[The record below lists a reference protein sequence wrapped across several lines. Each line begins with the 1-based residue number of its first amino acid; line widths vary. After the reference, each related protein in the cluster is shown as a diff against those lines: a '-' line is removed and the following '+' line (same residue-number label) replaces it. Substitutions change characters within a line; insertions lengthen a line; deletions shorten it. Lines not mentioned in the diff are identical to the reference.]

1 MYPARNGI
9 EGFPRMLKSALL
21 IFSGQAFSSM
31 LLLVR
36 NLLVARLISVE
47 NYGIASTFA
56 ISMAIV
62 EMMTSLG
69 LHQLIIQDKDGDDPA
84 LQSGLQGFHLLRSL
98 FTGVT
103 LFLLAHPIAE
113 FIGVGDIAWAYQL
126 LALIPVF
133 SGLTHFD
140 IHRQQRHMIYL
151 PMLLASAI
159 PAFISVAIV
168 WPLWNLYGDYRV
180 MLYAIMAQSALMV
193 VTSHLVAK
201 RRYRL
206 TLERSVIARALRFGW
221 PLLINNVLLFLIFQG
236 EKIIVGRTLGMEALA
251 VFAMGFT
258 LTLTPALLLAGST
271 QTFFLPQLAGAK
283 EDRARFD
290 DLARVT
296 FQSHLLFGGLFVIGV
311 MLFANPVVH
320 LLLSA
325 KYASL
330 IPLMTLLAILQ
341 GLRLFRGG
349 NSTVALA
356 MGKTGIAAISNL
368 PRVFSMPIAWFA
380 AVQTQNIYVVL
391 WIAVSGELVGFVI
404 SLILLRWQFG
414 PSLRLVSAPFWLT
427 MLVVGTA
434 GVQAWLTH
442 SVVGT
447 TSVSVWTSISII
459 TFFTLSLISMK
470 DLRRYVLARK
480 KSPPRP

>member
-1 MYPARNGI
+1 
-9 EGFPRMLKSALL
+9 MLKTALL
-21 IFSGQAFSSM
+21 IFSGHAFSS
-31 LLLVR
+31 LLLLMR

-47 NYGIASTFA
+47 DYGIAATFA

-62 EMMTSLG
+62 EMMTTLG
-69 LHQLIIQDKDGDDPA
+69 LHQMIIQDKDGDDPH
-84 LQSGLQGFHLLRSL
+84 LQAGLQGFHLLRSL
-98 FTGVT
+98 FTGAA
-103 LFLLAHPIAE
+103 LFILAHPIAK
-113 FIGVGDIAWAYQL
+113 FIGVDDIAWAYQL
-126 LALIPVF
+126 LAMIPVF
-133 SGLTHFD
+133 NGLTHFD

-151 PMLLASAI
+151 PSLLTSAI
-159 PAFISVAIV
+159 PAFISLAMV
-168 WPLWNLYGDYRV
+168 WPLWSLYGDSRV
-180 MLYAIMAQSALMV
+180 MLYAIIAQSGLMV

-221 PLLINNVLLFLIFQG
+221 PLLINNILLFLIFQG

-251 VFAMGFT
+251 IFAMGFT
-258 LTLTPALLLAGST
+258 LTLTPSLLLAGST
-271 QTFFLPQLAGAK
+271 QTFFLPQLSAAK

-290 DLARVT
+290 TLARVT
-296 FQSHLLFGGLFVIGV
+296 FQSHLFFGGLFVIGA
-311 MLFANPVVH
+311 MLFSDPIVH

-380 AVQTQNIYVVL
+380 AIQTQNIYVVL
-391 WIAVSGELVGFVI
+391 WIAITGEVIGFVI
-404 SLILLRWQFG
+404 SLVLLRRQLG

-427 MLVVGTA
+427 MLLVVTA
-434 GVQAWLTH
+434 GIQGWLTH
-442 SVVGT
+442 SAVSSTPV
-447 TSVSVWTSISII
+447 SVSVWTSLP
-459 TFFTLSLISMK
+459 TLVFFTLSLISMK
-470 DLRRYVLARK
+470 DLQLYVFERK
-480 KSPPRP
+480 KVVLHSEPEDTGSA